1 VATAELRS
9 FGVRPVKAEPANASA
24 EEAASTARAAYFKAF
39 AIV

>member
-1 VATAELRS
+1 
-9 FGVRPVKAEPANASA
+9 VKAEPANASA